1 MFLRIPFFGLLSPRS
16 PMLGLVEHYDKIS
29 HCVDLIRESLECY
42 ISGTGICRAFEELK
56 EEIDRIEDHADA
68 IKRNIRNH
76 LPKRLLMPVD
86 KTLFLN
92 YTKAQDNILDSAQE
106 AMNWLGMRKVHIPEE
121 FQKDIIDLLSNVS
134 EAAIL
139 LGPALHA
146 TIALIH
152 GETLDRE
159 GTKDKYRAVRRQ
171 RAVVTAARHALV
183 SRIYNSDLEF
193 KDIHQL
199 FHFIVSLDDMSHNS
213 ENCADILRSM
223 IAR

>member
-1 MFLRIPFFGLLSPRS
+1 MPLRIPFFGLLSPRS
-16 PMLGLVEHYDKIS
+16 PMLGLVEHYEKIVQ
-29 HCVDLIRESLECY
+29 CVALIQDSLECY
-42 ISGTGICRAFEELK
+42 VGGMGMCREFEELK
-56 EEIDRIEDHADA
+56 REVDRIEDHADS

-76 LPKRLLMPVD
+76 LPRRLLMPVD

-106 AMNWLGMRKVHIPEE
+106 AMTWLSMRKLNIPEA
-121 FQKDIIDLLSNVS
+121 FQKDILDLLAMVNDT
-134 EAAIL
+134 ALL
-139 LGPALHA
+139 LGPALKS
-146 TIALIH
+146 TIALLH

-159 GTKDKYRAVRRQ
+159 GTKEKYRAVRRQ

-183 SRIYNSDLEF
+183 SRIYNSNLEF

-199 FHFIVSLDDMSHNS
+199 FHFVLSLDDMVHNS